1 MYFSLG
7 SHNTINQRMKKIFTL
22 ALAFVSLVAFAQN
35 KQHLN
40 GNHQRK
46 ISPRA
51 ATADE
56 IRIAQESGSQDAAH
70 SRGGTSF
77 FTEDFANGLAGNNTF
92 GAWTHEDSGNNTI
105 WMLATATS
113 PGGFYSDPSEALNST
128 TKLNGWMIFDC
139 DLFQGGEITAN
150 NPAEDVT
157 GYLTSPSIDLSTTTS
172 VLLEFQQTFRYCCF
186 DSKPVVVEVSNDGGT
201 TWFQFDAAPTFTGG
215 ANDAAAN
222 PLTTV
227 IDISGVA
234 TGESNVI
241 IRWGWQPN
249 GTQTHSHYYWGI
261 DDIAIYENPVAD
273 DITVNYVTRGD
284 IFNDFE
290 YYAIPLEQANPAN
303 LGGMIV
309 GTIYQNVGT
318 NSQDATITAEILDAN
333 NIVLNTSSQT
343 LTIPSN
349 AELLNPG
356 DPIDTLYINTNWV
369 PTAIGSY
376 SVRTTVSYGATD
388 ETPLDN
394 VMTRPFEITS
404 CEYGHDNPAIISGGM
419 MEPLAGA
426 GTAADPFSPTG
437 YGSYYTFPNGGS
449 EAHGLSIRFAS
460 PTDTNTP
467 ITLVLYQRNDDYNL
481 TDADFIAGA
490 EYNVINIWTPN
501 GAQSFPYY
509 LPFDESATLQS
520 GASYFAG
527 VQTADEGILELAV
540 QAVVED
546 DVDASTGLWAETT
559 EGTFIWF
566 FGLGS
571 QTDFSPAVRL
581 VLCQYVSVE
590 EAPAQVGLNS
600 FNVSPNPATNDA
612 KIGFNLSGSRF
623 IAYEVRDMSG
633 RLVDWKNMGQF
644 SPGQQSF
651 TLDVN
656 NYPSGIYSVNLVIDG
671 VHLFTQ
677 QMSIVK

>member
-1 MYFSLG
+1 
-7 SHNTINQRMKKIFTL
+7 MKKIFTL

-56 IRIAQESGSQDAAH
+56 VRMAEESGSQEPGH
-70 SRGGTSF
+70 SRGGTIF
-77 FTEDFANGLAGNNTF
+77 FSEDFANGFAGNNTF
-92 GAWTHEDSGNNTI
+92 GAWTHEDTGNNTI
-105 WMLATATS
+105 WMMATATS
-113 PGGFYSDPSEALNST
+113 PGGFYSDPAEGLSST
-128 TKLNGWMIFDC
+128 TAANGWVIFDC
-139 DLFQGGEITAN
+139 DLFQDGEITAN

-172 VLLEFQQTFRYCCF
+172 VLLEFQQAFRYCCF
-186 DSKPVVVEVSNDGGT
+186 DSKPVVVEVSNDGGA
-201 TWFQFDAAPTFTGG
+201 TWVQFDAAPSFTGG
-215 ANDAAAN
+215 ANDASAN

-234 TGESNVI
+234 TGEDNVI

-249 GTQTHSHYYWGI
+249 GTQTHSHYFWGV
-261 DDIAIYENPVAD
+261 DDIEIYENPVEN
-273 DITVNYVTRGD
+273 DISVSYVTTGD
-284 IFNDFE
+284 IQNDFE

-309 GTIYQNVGT
+309 GTIYQNYGT
-318 NSQDATITAEILDAN
+318 NTQEATITAEILNSN
-333 NIVLNTSSQT
+333 NVVVNSTSET
-343 LTIPSN
+343 ITIPSN

-369 PTAIGSY
+369 PTAIGTY
-376 SVRTTVSYGATD
+376 SVRTTVTYANTD
-388 ETPLDN
+388 DTPLDN
-394 VMTRPFEITS
+394 TRTKSFEITS
-404 CEYGHDNPAIISGGM
+404 CEYGHDNPDIIDGGVM
-419 MEPLAGA
+419 SPLAGA
-426 GTAADPFSPTG
+426 GTAADPFPPHG

-449 EAHGLSIRFAS
+449 TGHGLSIRFAS

-467 ITLVLYQRNDDYNL
+467 ITLVLYQRNEDYNL
-481 TDADFIAGA
+481 TDADFITGN
-490 EYNVINIWTPN
+490 ELNVINVWTPS

-509 LPFDESATLQS
+509 LPFEASADLES
-520 GASYFAG
+520 GVSYFAG

-546 DVDASTGLWAETT
+546 DADFSTGVWAETT

-566 FGLGS
+566 FGLGTE
-571 QTDFSPAVRL
+571 TDFSPAVRL
-581 VLCQYVSVE
+581 VLCEYVSVE

-644 SPGQQSF
+644 SSGQQSF
-651 TLDVN
+651 SLDVS
-656 NYPSGIYSVNLVIDG
+656 NYPTGLYSVNLVIDG

-677 QMSIVK
+677 QLSIVK